1 MQLDNYSFAYSKY
14 SGFNYVIFMSHSSN
28 SQLRQYPCQILASV
42 LCRNVAINHCANR
55 FGVAKHRW
63 AKSFRLRNNIHHC
76 SRSNRLHFQRACRV
90 GVAFDASNSDPDPD
104 PDPNRARPRPKPWL
118 RAAWQGAE
126 SRRKDAVCLC
136 VWRPCKTR
144 LHPNRPSLTNLPAI
158 SRCVITFECRPAL
171 PACLLAPPSSSTCE
185 SRRRRSCAAYKCLIY
200 ASKCLNR
207 SQKVFA
213 IASAAVVV
221 VAALGVDSGWLCGLV
236 DFPLP
241 HNGGTLSSLKPPTR
255 AAYPIGAFSASS
267 MTLTLKTSTLS
278 LSAAPPPTAPPNAP
292 EALPRPLFALSYK
305 SIHLLHYE
313 EVCFMPSTCAYL
325 LLAFAICLPKSLSS
339 SL

>member
-1 MQLDNYSFAYSKY
+1 MTQSCIA
-14 SGFNYVIFMSHSSN
+14 G
-28 SQLRQYPCQILASV
+28 
-42 LCRNVAINHCANR
+42 
-55 FGVAKHRW
+55 
-63 AKSFRLRNNIHHC
+63 
-76 SRSNRLHFQRACRV
+76 
-90 GVAFDASNSDPDPD
+90 
-104 PDPNRARPRPKPWL
+104 
-118 RAAWQGAE
+118 
-126 SRRKDAVCLC
+126 RRECWREEAVCLC
-136 VWRPCKTR
+136 VWRPCKSR

-158 SRCVITFECRPAL
+158 SRCVITFECLPRLLRL
-171 PACLLAPPSSSTCE
+171 PACFLAPPSSSTCE

-213 IASAAVVV
+213 IASAAVVA
-221 VAALGVDSGWLCGLV
+221 VAALGVDSDAGWLCGLV

-241 HNGGTLSSLKPPTR
+241 HNGGTLSSPKPPTR
-255 AAYPIGAFSASS
+255 PAYPIGAFSASS
-267 MTLTLKTSTLS
+267 MTLTLMLKTSTLS
-278 LSAAPPPTAPPNAP
+278 LSAAPANAP
-292 EALPRPLFALSYK
+292 EALPWPLFALSYK